1 MQLRLSLLLLLL
13 LFFLVLIVIVVIVV
27 IVADVIFVIVLL
39 PVVVSVEVP
48 CHDAGRGRCSRGC
61 SSASS
66 TCLGLAGSG

>member
-13 LFFLVLIVIVVIVV
+13 LFFLVLIVIVV